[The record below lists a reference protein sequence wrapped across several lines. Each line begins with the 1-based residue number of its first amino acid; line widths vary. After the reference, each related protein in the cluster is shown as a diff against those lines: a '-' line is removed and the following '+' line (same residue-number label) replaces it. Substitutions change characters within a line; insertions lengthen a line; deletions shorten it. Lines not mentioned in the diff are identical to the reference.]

1 MVRKLEYTATNTGRP
16 FSITEMVIGANLKL
30 QGYSDKE
37 IKEKSMNENIFQAR
51 SEHYK
56 NKVAKTVLMRLNAID
71 EYLIEKLAISDI
83 EKAKQISIYSVMKSD
98 KFFFEFMNE
107 IYKDKIVLRDY
118 KINDSDINIF
128 IQRKQEQIP
137 EISKWTE
144 STLKKLKSQ
153 YISMLSEAN
162 FIIRNKEYIE
172 ITQPIID
179 KSLKDH
185 LIEIGDEAYLKA
197 MIGEI

>member
-1 MVRKLEYTATNTGRP
+1 MSKKLEYTATNTGRP
-16 FSITEMVIGANLKL
+16 FSITEMITAANLK
-30 QGYSDKE
+30 QEGYTDKE
-37 IKEKSMNENIFQAR
+37 IKQKSNEENIFQAR

-56 NKVAKTVLMRLNAID
+56 NKVATTVLTRLNTLD
-71 EYLIEKLAISDI
+71 EYLLYKVANGDI
-83 EKAKQISIYSVMKSD
+83 ETAKQITIYSIMKSD

-153 YISMLSEAN
+153 YTSMLSEAG
-162 FIIRNKEYIE
+162 FINRKKEYIE
-172 ITQPIID
+172 IIQPIID
-179 KSLKDH
+179 KQIQNH

>member
-30 QGYSDKE
+30 KGYSDKE

-107 IYKDKIVLRDY
+107 IYKDKILLRDY
-118 KINDSDINIF
+118 KINDTDINIF

-137 EISKWTE
+137 QIANWTE

>member
-1 MVRKLEYTATNTGRP
+1 MSKKLEYTATNTGRP
-16 FSITEMVIGANLKL
+16 FSITEMITAAKLK
-30 QGYSDKE
+30 QEGYTDKE
-37 IKEKSMNENIFQAR
+37 IKQKSNEENIFQAR

-56 NKVAKTVLMRLNAID
+56 NKVATTVLTRLNTLD
-71 EYLIEKLAISDI
+71 EYLLYKVANGDI
-83 EKAKQISIYSVMKSD
+83 ETAKQITIYSIMKSD

-128 IQRKQEQIP
+128 IQRKQEQIT

-153 YISMLSEAN
+153 YTSMLSEAG
-162 FIIRNKEYIE
+162 FINRKKEYIE
-172 ITQPIID
+172 IIQPIID
-179 KSLKDH
+179 KQTQNH

>member
-1 MVRKLEYTATNTGRP
+1 MSKKLEYTATNTGRP
-16 FSITEMVIGANLKL
+16 FSITEMITAAKLK
-30 QGYSDKE
+30 QEGYTDKE
-37 IKEKSMNENIFQAR
+37 IKQKSNEENIFQAR

-56 NKVAKTVLMRLNAID
+56 NKVATTVLTRLNTLD
-71 EYLIEKLAISDI
+71 EYLLYKVANGDI
-83 EKAKQISIYSVMKSD
+83 ETAKQITIYSIMKSD

-137 EISKWTE
+137 QIAKWTE

-153 YISMLSEAN
+153 YTSMLSEAG
-162 FIIRNKEYIE
+162 FINRKKEYIE
-172 ITQPIID
+172 IIQPIID
-179 KSLKDH
+179 KQTQNH

>member
-1 MVRKLEYTATNTGRP
+1 MVRKLEYTATTTGRP

-107 IYKDKIVLRDY
+107 IYKDKILLRDY
-118 KINDSDINIF
+118 KINDTDINIF

-137 EISKWTE
+137 QIANWTE